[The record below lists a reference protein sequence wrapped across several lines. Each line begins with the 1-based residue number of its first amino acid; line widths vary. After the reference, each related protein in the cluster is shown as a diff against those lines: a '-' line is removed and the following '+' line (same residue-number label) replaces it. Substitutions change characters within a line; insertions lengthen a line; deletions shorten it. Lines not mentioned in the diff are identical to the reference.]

1 MRKSRTEACQLTFP
15 PLKLP
20 RELEEPD
27 PFLLRALKLDFGTRS
42 ANSNVLSVGDTLE
55 FRILSLLNV
64 LNGLFLLRSM

>member
-27 PFLLRALKLDFGTRS
+27 AFLLRALKLNFGTRS

-64 LNGLFLLRSM
+64 LIGLFLLRSM

>member
-1 MRKSRTEACQLTFP
+1 MRKSRTKACQLTFP

-27 PFLLRALKLDFGTRS
+27 PFLLRALKLNFGTRS
-42 ANSNVLSVGDTLE
+42 TNSNVLSVGDTLE